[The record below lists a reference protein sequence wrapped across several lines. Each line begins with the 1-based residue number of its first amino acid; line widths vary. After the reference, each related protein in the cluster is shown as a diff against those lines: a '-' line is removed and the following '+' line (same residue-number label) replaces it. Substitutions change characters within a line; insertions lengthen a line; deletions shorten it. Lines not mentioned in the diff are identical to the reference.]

1 MAQGKS
7 HETEA
12 TSTGKKS
19 GFDIQRKE
27 LPPGIDAAAM
37 ESGGYPYDKKMKRK
51 RYDEELYALQIEL
64 LKLQAWVKDKG
75 ERVVIV
81 FEGRDGAGKGG
92 TIHRFTQHLNP
103 RGARIVALAKPSD
116 KEEGEWYFQRYVAQ
130 MPTRGEITLFDRS
143 WYNRGGVER
152 VMGFATKEQVRLFLK
167 EAPSVEK
174 LLTRAGIRLVKLF
187 LTIGREMQM
196 KRLHARYHDPLKR
209 WKLSSIDFE
218 AIARWKDYSNAFDEM
233 METTN
238 TDAAP
243 WTIVR
248 ANDKLRARLNAI
260 RVVLDQIPYAGR
272 DKSAIGDIDRRIVI
286 DAKGYLKRGGE
297 D

>member
-1 MAQGKS
+1 MAQAKS
-7 HETEA
+7 RETEA
-12 TSTGKKS
+12 TRGGKPA
-19 GFDIQRKE
+19 FVIQKPE
-27 LPPGIDAAAM
+27 LPPEIDDAAMA
-37 ESGGYPYDKKMKRK
+37 SGGYPYDKKMKRK
-51 RYDEELYALQIEL
+51 RYDEELRALQIEL
-64 LKLQAWVKDKG
+64 LKFQAWVKDKG

-92 TIHRFTQHLNP
+92 IIHRFTQHLNP

-116 KEEGEWYFQRYVAQ
+116 KEQGQWYFQRYVAE
-130 MPTRGEITLFDRS
+130 MPTQGEITLFDRS
-143 WYNRGGVER
+143 WYNRAGVER
-152 VMGFATKEQVRLFLK
+152 VMGFATKDQVRLFLK

-174 LLTRAGIRLVKLF
+174 LLTRSDIRLVKLF

-209 WKLSSIDFE
+209 WKLSPIDFE
-218 AIARWKDYSNAFDEM
+218 AIARWKDYSKAFDEM
-233 METTN
+233 IEQTN

-260 RVVLDQIPYAGR
+260 RVVLDRMPYESK
-272 DKSAIGDIDRRIVI
+272 DKSAIGDIDRRIVL
-286 DAKGYLKRGGE
+286 DARGYLKRGGE